1 LLINIYYVDPVAER
15 FVMIDRRIKIG
26 EVYKK
31 DASPEDII
39 EIIATGKMS
48 KKLKT

>member
-1 LLINIYYVDPVAER
+1 ML
-15 FVMIDRRIKIG
+15 DRGIKIG

-31 DASPEDII
+31 DDSPEDII

-48 KKLKT
+48 KILKT

>member
-1 LLINIYYVDPVAER
+1 MLEWG
-15 FVMIDRRIKIG
+15 IKIG

-31 DASPEDII
+31 DASLEDII

-48 KKLKT
+48 KILKT